1 MTDHSGPDLGG
12 MITIVTGA
20 NSGVG
25 RSATE
30 LLAGA
35 GAHVVMVCRDPE
47 RGATARDAVRAA
59 TGSDAVGLELA
70 DVSNL
75 EDVRGLASRLRDRFE
90 RLDILVNNAGVWQSR
105 LERTPAGHEVT
116 MATNHLGP
124 FLLTTLLMERL
135 SAGRGRIVNVSSQA
149 HHSGDLRR
157 APLEAILRGDAWKG
171 GLKAYSDSKLA
182 NVLFTLE
189 LARRYGTDGIT
200 ANALHPGVLAT
211 RIWNKSASPISLLM
225 RLFKPMMKS
234 PSVGGHAVFR
244 LAADPELAEMTGRY
258 FNVETEARAQPLAYD
273 EDLAREL
280 WETSE
285 RLTAR

>member
-1 MTDHSGPDLGG
+1 MTDHSDPDPGDV
-12 MITIVTGA
+12 IAIVTGA

-30 LLAGA
+30 LLAAA
-35 GAHVVMVCRDPE
+35 GAHVVMVCRDAA
-47 RGATARDAVRAA
+47 RGAAARDTIRAA
-59 TGSDAVGLELA
+59 TGSTAVGLELA
-70 DVSNL
+70 DVSRF
-75 EDVRGLASRLRDRFE
+75 EDVRALATRLLDRFE
-90 RLDILVNNAGVWQSR
+90 RVDVLVNNAGVWQSR
-105 LERTPAGHEVT
+105 LERTPAGYELT

-124 FLLTTLLMERL
+124 FLLSTLLVPRL
-135 SAGRGRIVNVSSQA
+135 AAGRGRIVNVSSQA
-149 HHSGDLRR
+149 HRSGDLRR
-157 APLEAILRGDAWKG
+157 APLKAILRGDAWKG

-182 NVLFTLE
+182 NVLFTFE

-211 RIWNKSASPISLLM
+211 RIWNKGTSPISVLM

-244 LAADPELAEMTGRY
+244 LATDPDLAEITGRY
-258 FNVETEARAQPLAYD
+258 FNVQTETRAQPLAYD

-285 RLTAR
+285 RLTAV